1 LGLDFLLV
9 LALLGV
15 AILVISAPLRRP
27 RDDPQTAAAE
37 EAAAD
42 IAALEAAREAKYRE
56 IREAELD
63 LRTGKIGED
72 DHRAIDRELRTEAV
86 AILKSLDRARG
97 PTAADRPS

>member
-1 LGLDFLLV
+1 M

-27 RDDPQTAAAE
+27 HNDPQTVAAE

-63 LRTGKIGED
+63 LRTGKIGEE
-72 DHRAIDRELRTEAV
+72 DHRAIDRELRAEAV
-86 AILKSLDRARG
+86 EILKSLDRAR
-97 PTAADRPS
+97 APSATDPPG

>member
-1 LGLDFLLV
+1 M
-9 LALLGV
+9 LALLGL

-42 IAALEAAREAKYRE
+42 IAALEAAREAKYHE
-56 IREAELD
+56 IREAEMD

-72 DHRAIDRELRTEAV
+72 DHRAIDRELRAEAV
-86 AILKSLDRARG
+86 AILKALDRARRRVDV
-97 PTAADRPS
+97 DRLS